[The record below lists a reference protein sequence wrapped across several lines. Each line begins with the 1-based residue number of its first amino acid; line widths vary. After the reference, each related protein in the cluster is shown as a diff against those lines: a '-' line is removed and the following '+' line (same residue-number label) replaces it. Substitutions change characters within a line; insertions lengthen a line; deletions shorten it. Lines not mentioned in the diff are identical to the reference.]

1 MTTVK
6 LYDGDSHLS
15 EFTATVISCEK
26 CGGGFSVVLD
36 RTAFF
41 PEGGG
46 QYGDRGRLN
55 GAAVLDTQLS
65 DGTVRHITDRPFD
78 VGDTVSGSHDFK
90 RRFAFMQNHSGEH
103 IVSGIIH
110 SLYGL
115 DNVGFHL
122 AEDFV
127 TLDFNGILD
136 REQLDRV
143 ENLANEKVW
152 QNLGVR
158 AYYPSADELRN
169 LEYRSKKA
177 LSGDVRIVE
186 IDDTDICAC
195 CAPHVSK
202 TGEIGI
208 IKLLDTEKMRGGTRI
223 LMKCG
228 AFALADY
235 RDKYLNIHSISARL
249 SAKQENAAMAVEQLE
264 EKLSAAKAETAV
276 LKRRMSAQ
284 IINSFDG
291 DRIFLI
297 ADGLER
303 DELRIVADGLY
314 RTYGGVRAVFSP
326 AQNGFAFAICGEEEK
341 LSVLFST
348 FKNKL
353 SVRGGGRG
361 GIVQGSVSAGREE
374 ISNFFDSIER
384 EINGLDRN

>member
-1 MTTVK
+1 MTTVR
-6 LYDGDSHLS
+6 LYDENSHLS
-15 EFTATVISCEK
+15 EFTATVLSCEK
-26 CGGGFSVVLD
+26 CDGGFSVVLD

-55 GAAVLDTQLS
+55 DAAVLDTQILC
-65 DGTVRHITDRPFD
+65 GTVHHITDRPFNT
-78 VGDTVSGSHDFK
+78 GDTVRGSLDFK

-110 SLYGL
+110 SLYGF

-127 TLDFNGILD
+127 TLDFNGVLD
-136 REQLDRV
+136 RAQLDAV
-143 ENLANEKVW
+143 ENIANERVW
-152 QNLGVR
+152 QNLDVR
-158 AYYPSADELRN
+158 AYYPSNEEIRQ

-177 LSGDVRIVE
+177 LSGAVRIVE
-186 IDDTDICAC
+186 IENTDICAC

-235 RDKYLNIHSISARL
+235 RDKYSNIHSISARL
-249 SAKQENAAMAVEQLE
+249 SAKQENAAQAVEQLE
-264 EKLSAAKAETAV
+264 QKLNAAKGETAE
-276 LKRRMSAQ
+276 LKRRMAAQ
-284 IINSFDG
+284 IINSFDS
-291 DRIFLI
+291 DRMFLFQDNLDRSDI
-297 ADGLER
+297 QSLADGLH
-303 DELRIVADGLY
+303 

-326 AQNGFAFAICGEEEK
+326 AQNGFAFAICGGEEE
-341 LSVLFST
+341 LSALFAE
-348 FKNKL
+348 FKGAL
-353 SVRGGGRG
+353 CVRGGGRDG
-361 GIVQGSVSAGREE
+361 MVQGSVSAAREE
-374 ISNFFDSIER
+374 IVEFFEK
-384 EINGLDRN
+384 L